1 MKTDIKK
8 VSNACNVKADKLEDY
23 LTNVVN
29 ETKDNIKK
37 DVAERIKRI
46 QFDIEENVV
55 NLKDENGKQ
64 IATSENLKGIS
75 QH

>member
-1 MKTDIKK
+1 MTDWLSEWVSDAVKTRDAYASKNI
-8 VSNACNVKADKLEDY
+8 A
-23 LTNVVN
+23 N
-29 ETKDNIKK
+29 ETKENIKK
-37 DVAERIKRI
+37 DVEEGIKRI
-46 QFDIEENVV
+46 KFDIEENVV